1 MTASSLI
8 KVDMQGNVMEP
19 GTTNYGVNVTAFQL
33 HAAIY
38 AARPDLKAIIDVQV
52 YVKY

>member
-1 MTASSLI
+1 
-8 KVDMQGNVMEP
+8 MQGNVMEL
-19 GTTNYGVNVTAFQL
+19 GTTNYGVNMATFQL

-52 YVKY
+52 YVSSFKC

>member
-1 MTASSLI
+1 
-8 KVDMQGNVMEP
+8 MQSNVMAA
-19 GTTNYGVNVTAFQL
+19 GTTNYGISITAFQL

-52 YVKY
+52 YVNFYILNS

>member
-1 MTASSLI
+1 
-8 KVDMQGNVMEP
+8 MQGNVMEP
-19 GTTNYGVNVTAFQL
+19 GTTNYGVNITTFQL

-52 YVKY
+52 YVILFELL